1 MFGLIRKK
9 KYKAMEEKLRH
20 SEAAAS
26 YWKNRCEEYYNAMNI
41 METELESYRSL
52 NDLKKTKE

>member
-20 SEAAAS
+20 SEAAVS

-41 METELESYRSL
+41 METELDSYR
-52 NDLKKTKE
+52 KKKAKE